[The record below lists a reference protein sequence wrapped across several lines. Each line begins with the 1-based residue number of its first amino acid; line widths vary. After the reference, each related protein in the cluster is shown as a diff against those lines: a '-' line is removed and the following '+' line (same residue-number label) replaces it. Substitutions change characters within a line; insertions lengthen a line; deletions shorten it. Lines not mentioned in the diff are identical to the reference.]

1 MDWFGIAEDAFNKEL
16 LDGAYAFQLFLE
28 ESVVLTTE
36 IKNISIFSSKRVL
49 TAETLAIYEQAC
61 V

>member
-36 IKNISIFSSKRVL
+36 I
-49 TAETLAIYEQAC
+49 
-61 V
+61 